1 VVRDRIS
8 GRHAANIRRPECLPA
23 GENSSLRVAETK
35 HGVAVALLAFVA
47 TSCLAQS
54 LRSDNAGVV
63 APVPSF
69 ARLHIPHLQQAPRIA
84 DFAGMRASPTMLAQ
98 MLKFDGFTQRDP
110 HDGTPISQRTEV
122 YLGYSDKNLYVVC
135 LCFDSEPGKI
145 RARLGRRE
153 LINDDDQFGFVLDT
167 FHDKKHGV
175 FFFINPE
182 GVQQDGIWNDATEP
196 DYSFDLLWNSDAQ
209 LNESGYIAWFEIPFK
224 SLRFSP
230 ATEQTWGVFFER
242 DIKRNNEYSFYP
254 RITSN
259 AQGFLSQ
266 ETEADGLSNI
276 SPGRNLQFIP
286 YASFR
291 SFRTLDDRDP
301 NQAFFQDIHA
311 QGRFG
316 LDSKVV
322 IKDALVLDAT
332 VNPDFAQVESDDP
345 QVTVNQRFE
354 VFFPEKRPFFQENA
368 SYFDTP
374 MQLVF
379 TRRITDPEYG
389 VRLTGKVGPWA
400 IGWLFADD
408 KRPTDKVPIYDPLSG
423 HKAHY
428 TILRVNHDIGKES
441 TFGFIFT
448 DRELHTVPNTIC
460 TDDPCV
466 WGSNRVGG
474 FDTKIKINGKWSLT
488 AQAVVSHSK
497 LNDGT
502 HKGGPAYW
510 AYLQRSSTKLEFNTM
525 YQDTAEGFETDTG
538 FFRRPDIR
546 RFSNFA
552 QYRFRREGKILQW
565 HGPSIFTINNWDH
578 HGTRLEYYAN
588 ANYRWNFSRQTD
600 FGFFGNLGHERLRP
614 ADFDT
619 LTANRDYAHHHS
631 GVFFHSG
638 YFKQLIFE
646 TEISRGTETNYDP
659 MVGPP
664 VLAKSSSAEITATVR
679 PTRRLSI
686 DNTYFLTRLR
696 DNTTGQA
703 IFNNHIIR
711 SKWNYQFTRAFSL
724 RLIPQYTAV
733 LSNRSLTSL
742 QTTKQFNLDFLLTY
756 LPHPGT
762 AIYVGYNSDLQNFD
776 RSLRVDPIDPDQN
789 LLRASRGYLNDGR
802 ALFVKVSYLFR
813 Y

>member
-1 VVRDRIS
+1 MSVCWRQCAFRFAV
-8 GRHAANIRRPECLPA
+8 L
-23 GENSSLRVAETK
+23 SLLGAT
-35 HGVAVALLAFVA
+35 GFPQALR
-47 TSCLAQS
+47 TE
-54 LRSDNAGVV
+54 NAGAVLS
-63 APVPSF
+63 PPPF
-69 ARLHIPHLQQAPRIA
+69 ARLHIPHLLQAPRIHDFEGMQPSSA
-84 DFAGMRASPTMLAQ
+84 FAGK
-98 MLKFDGFTQRDP
+98 MLKVEGFTQRDP
-110 HDGTPISQRTEV
+110 QDGAPISQKTEV
-122 YLGYSDKNLYVVC
+122 YLGYTNKNLYIVC
-135 LCFDSEPGKI
+135 VCFDSEPGKI

-153 LINDDDQFGFVLDT
+153 FINDDDQFGFVLDT

-175 FFFINPE
+175 FFYINPE

-196 DYSFDLLWNSDAQ
+196 DYSFDMIWNSDAR
-209 LNESGYIAWFEIPFK
+209 LNENGYIAWFEIPFK
-224 SLRFSP
+224 SLRFSRAP
-230 ATEQTWGVFFER
+230 EQTWGLFFER

-266 ETEADGLSNI
+266 ETEAGGLTDI

-301 NQAFFQDIHA
+301 NHAFFQKINA
-311 QGRFG
+311 QGRIG
-316 LDSKVV
+316 LDSKIVL
-322 IKDALVLDAT
+322 KDALVFDAT
-332 VNPDFAQVESDDP
+332 INPDFAQVESDDP
-345 QVTVNQRFE
+345 QITVNQRFE

-368 SYFDTP
+368 GYFETP

-379 TRRITDPEYG
+379 TRRIADPEYG
-389 VRLTGKVGPWA
+389 VRLTGKMDRWA
-400 IGWLFADD
+400 IGLLFADD
-408 KRPTDKVPIYDPLSG
+408 KRPSDKVPVYDPLSG
-423 HKAHY
+423 HKAYY
-428 TILRVNHDIGKES
+428 TIVRVNRDIGKES

-474 FDTKIKINGKWSLT
+474 FDTKLKFSPKWSLT

-510 AYLQRSSTKLEFNTM
+510 AYLERSSTKLEFNSM
-525 YQDTAEGFETDTG
+525 YQDTAENFETDTG

-578 HGTRLEYYAN
+578 HGTRLEYFTN
-588 ANYRWNFSRQTD
+588 VNYRWMFAQQTN
-600 FGFFGNLGHERLRP
+600 FGFYGNLEHERLRP
-614 ADFDT
+614 VDFDT
-619 LTANRDYAHHHS
+619 LPHNQDYAHHHV
-631 GVFFHSG
+631 GTFFSFG
-638 YFKQLIFE
+638 YFKQLKLNGEMNFG
-646 TEISRGTETNYDP
+646 RETNYDP
-659 MVGPP
+659 MFGPP
-664 VLAKSSSAEITATVR
+664 VPARSTFAQITATVW
-679 PTRRLSI
+679 PSKRLSI
-686 DNTYFLTRLR
+686 DNTYLLTRLR
-696 DNTTGQA
+696 DHITGQA

-724 RLIPQYTAV
+724 RIIPQYTAV

-742 QTTKQFNLDFLLTY
+742 QTTKQFNADFLFTY

-776 RSLRVDPIDPDQN
+776 RSLRVDPLDPDQN
-789 LLRASRGYLNDGR
+789 LLRTRNGYLNDGR
-802 ALFVKVSYLFR
+802 AVFVKVSYLFR
-813 Y
+813 L